1 MEIKLTDINK
11 DVLDKKTKARKS
23 ILKDLSFTFSD
34 GLYVIKGDNG
44 AGKTTLLY
52 ILGLLDED
60 FSGIYYFNDDDV
72 KLFSN
77 KNKKIT
83 KSKISIL
90 FSKGNL
96 FNFLT
101 VDETRRHFLKRKND
115 FNDLNLSLP
124 GDQLVG
130 TLSGG
135 EEILLALEIDL
146 SLHKEL
152 FLLDEVTAMLDD
164 DHFKKVMEVLTVIS
178 KNATVILVSH
188 DPRSFDYGKLL
199 ELKYGKLFEIN

>member
-1 MEIKLTDINK
+1 MELKLTDINK

-101 VDETRRHFLKRKND
+101 VNETRSHFLKRKND